1 MEELDNFDMHQEE
14 RNWPTLPDDGDIME
28 PEGDE
33 LPDDWDDGDDEGEE
47 WPLDSDD
54 WRDRLDEHEDNSPD
68 NYDDDGDALAS
79 AGMGTDEDY

>member
-1 MEELDNFDMHQEE
+1 MEHDDFDMHQEE

-28 PEGDE
+28 PDDE
-33 LPDDWDDGDDEGEE
+33 APEEWAEIEGDDEGEE

-54 WRDRLDEHEDNSPD
+54 YSPD